1 MDVVLGQILEE
12 EVEVES
18 HGHRQ
23 MGGLKMSGWRMGRSG
38 KIGCVNGLMVVNVLE
53 YGEVID
59 GCLDGG
65 NHGDLD

>member
-1 MDVVLGQILEE
+1 MEVVLGQILEE

-38 KIGCVNGLMVVNVLE
+38 EIGCVKVMDEVGL
-53 YGEVID
+53 GSREVID
-59 GCLDGG
+59 GYLVVG
-65 NHGDLD
+65 NHCCLG

>member
-1 MDVVLGQILEE
+1 MEVVLGQILEE

-38 KIGCVNGLMVVNVLE
+38 EIGCVNGLMVVNVVE
-53 YGEVID
+53 YDEVID
-59 GCLDGG
+59 GYPG
-65 NHGDLD
+65 

>member
-1 MDVVLGQILEE
+1 MEVILGQILEE

-38 KIGCVNGLMVVNVLE
+38 EIGCVEVIDEVDLGC
-53 YGEVID
+53 GEVID
-59 GCLDGG
+59 GCLVVG
-65 NHGDLD
+65 NHCCLG